1 MSEKQNAIITGAGR
15 RFGLALCEYFL
26 AEQYDVY
33 AVTRSSS
40 AELSR
45 LAAAHSSKLSIIEN
59 KDYDDEGLER
69 VINALPDQHYDIL
82 INNASLFED
91 DAPFG
96 PQSFGQFMQSF
107 QVHMAFPA
115 LLSQWFAQQHD
126 QDLRAESG
134 LIINMSDIYAANP
147 MPDRAYYSATKAG
160 LESLTLSYAKSLAPV
175 IRVNSIQPGAIAFLP
190 EYSEDAK
197 TPVLQGSLIAKTG
210 GFGALLKAVDYLC
223 NNEFVTATALKV
235 DGGRSVAR

>member
-1 MSEKQNAIITGAGR
+1 MSEKQNVIITGAGR

-33 AVTRSSS
+33 AITRSSS

-45 LAAAHSSKLSIIEN
+45 LAALHSSKLRIIEN
-59 KDYDDEGLER
+59 KDYDAEGLER
-69 VINALPDQHYDIL
+69 VIDALPDQHYDIL

-160 LESLTLSYAKSLAPV
+160 LESLTLSYAKSLAPA

-190 EYSEDAK
+190 EHSEDAK
-197 TPVLQGSLIAKTG
+197 THVLQGSLIAKTG
-210 GFGALLKAVDYLC
+210 GFGALLKAVDYLR

>member
-33 AVTRSSS
+33 AITRSSS

-45 LAAAHSSKLSIIEN
+45 LAAAHSGKLSIIEN
-59 KDYDDEGLER
+59 KDYDAEGLER

-134 LIINMSDIYAANP
+134 LIINMSDIYVANP

-160 LESLTLSYAKSLAPV
+160 LESLTLSYAKSLAPA

>member
-33 AVTRSSS
+33 AITRSSS

-59 KDYDDEGLER
+59 KDYDAEGLER

-134 LIINMSDIYAANP
+134 LIINMSDIYVANP

-160 LESLTLSYAKSLAPV
+160 LESLTLSYAKSLAPA